1 MYADIIVDIASGQ
14 LDRVFQYTV
23 PEHLNETACIGSQVA
38 VPFGKGNRTVKGFI
52 IGFSEETDYDAEKI
66 KSVTEVI
73 HNELAVEN
81 QMIRLAYKMKE
92 VYGGTMLQALKTVIP
107 VREEVRAVVKKYY
120 RPAAGLQEAERE
132 LAPVVENRKSRAKA
146 KLMSW
151 FLQDKGTKDGEFHWQ
166 LKEHVLA
173 ASGVSASTLKA
184 AVEDGLVLESGRQ
197 IYRKPLRSQEMF
209 AEDISL
215 NAAQK
220 ETASAILESTE
231 PVHLIYGVT
240 GSGKTEVYMELMA
253 KMLSEGRQVIVL
265 IPEISLTLQTVSRFY
280 KRFGDRVSVMNSKL
294 SSGERYDQYLRAKRG
309 DIDIVVGP
317 RSALFMPFERLGM
330 IIIDEEH
337 DGAYK
342 SEKSPKYHAREA
354 AVWRA
359 KMCGAKVVLGSA
371 TPSVSSYGKA
381 MSGDYVLHTMA
392 ERAKKESVLPQ
403 IVTVDLREEFKL
415 KNKRI
420 FSGKLQK
427 LMQECLDRHEQ
438 MILFLNRRGYAGFVS
453 CRSCG
458 YVLKCKH
465 CDISLTAHR
474 GGMMKCHYCGWEIP
488 APKICPKCG
497 SKYIAAFGTGTQ
509 KVEQMVKECFPQA
522 RVLRLDKDAA
532 SGKDSTEKILSD
544 FRAYKADVLVGTQM
558 IVKGHDFPKVT
569 LVGILAADLS
579 MYSGDYMAAERTFQ
593 LLVQA
598 AGRAGRDALPGK
610 VVIQT
615 YNPEHYS
622 IVTAAAHDYTGF
634 YRQESVYRKLMK
646 YPPVSNI
653 QVLLGECKDE
663 GLLDLCMACIKRAV
677 ENYKA
682 GQKKQGIEIVGPAD
696 AYVSKGKDAY
706 RKVLYFKCADMSELI
721 YLKRGIEAYL
731 SKNSRFKP
739 VYIQFDMNPITAY

>member
-14 LDRVFQYTV
+14 LDKVFQYTV
-23 PEHLNETACIGSQVA
+23 PEHLSETACIGSQVA

-52 IGFSEETDYDAEKI
+52 IGFSENTDYDADKI
-66 KSVTEVI
+66 KPVTEVI
-73 HNELAVEN
+73 HNELTVEN
-81 QMIRLAYKMKE
+81 QMIRLAYQMKE
-92 VYGGTMLQALKTVIP
+92 MYGGTMIQAMKTVIP
-107 VREEVRAVVKKYY
+107 VREQVKAVVQKYY
-120 RPAAGLQEAERE
+120 RPAADFQNAAKQL
-132 LAPVVENRKSRAKA
+132 LPVIENRKSRAKA
-146 KLMSW
+146 KLMAW
-151 FLQDKGTKDGEFHWQ
+151 FLKDTGTEDGEFHWRK
-166 LKEHVLA
+166 KEEVLA
-173 ASGVSASTLKA
+173 ASEVSAATLKS
-184 AVEDGLVLESGRQ
+184 AVDDGLVLESERQ

-209 AEDISL
+209 AEDICL
-215 NAAQK
+215 NAVQQ
-220 ETASAILESTE
+220 ETADSILESAET
-231 PVHLIYGVT
+231 VHLIHGVT
-240 GSGKTEVYMELMA
+240 GSGKTEVYMELMS
-253 KMLSEGRQVIVL
+253 KIISEGRQVIVL

-280 KRFGDRVSVMNSKL
+280 KRFGDRVSVMNSRL

-342 SEKSPKYHAREA
+342 SEKSPKYHAREV

-359 KMCGAKVVLGSA
+359 NMCGAKVVLGSA
-371 TPSVSSYGKA
+371 TPSVSSYSKA
-381 MSGDYVLHTMA
+381 LSGEYRLHTMT

-403 IVTVDLREEFKL
+403 MITVDLREEFKMR
-415 KNKRI
+415 NKRI
-420 FSGKLQK
+420 FSGKLLK

-474 GGMMKCHYCGWEIP
+474 GGVMKCHYCGWETA
-488 APKICPKCG
+488 APKVCPKCG

-522 RVLRLDKDAA
+522 RVLRLDKDTA
-532 SGKDSTEKILSD
+532 SGKDSTEKLLSD
-544 FRAYKADVLVGTQM
+544 FRAGRADVLVGTQM

-598 AGRAGRDALPGK
+598 AGRAGRDRLPGK

-622 IVTAAAHDYTGF
+622 IVTAAAQNYTDF
-634 YRQESVYRKLMK
+634 YRQEIMFRKLMN

-663 GLLDLCMACIKRAV
+663 ALLDLCMASIKRAV
-677 ENYKA
+677 ENYKDK
-682 GQKKQGIEIVGPAD
+682 QKKQNIEIVGPAS
-696 AYVSKGKDAY
+696 AYVSKGKDVY

-731 SKNSRFKP
+731 RKNSRFRP